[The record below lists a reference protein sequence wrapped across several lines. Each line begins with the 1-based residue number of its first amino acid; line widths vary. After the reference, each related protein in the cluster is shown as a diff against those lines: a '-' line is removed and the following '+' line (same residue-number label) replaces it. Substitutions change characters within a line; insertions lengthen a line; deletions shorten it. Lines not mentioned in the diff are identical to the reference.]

1 MTFIPPLDLKTQYKT
16 IKSDVDAAV
25 LSVLQSGQYI
35 KGSYVERFEQEFADY
50 SGTTYSVAC
59 NSGTDALL
67 LAMRAFDIG
76 PGDEV
81 ITSPFTFIATAEMIS
96 AVGAT
101 PVFVDIEPNGFN
113 IDCHAIADKITPRT
127 RAIIPVHLFGQPVN
141 MSVLMDVAQAHN
153 LIVIEDCA
161 QATGATWQGQRVGSI
176 GHVGCF
182 SFYPTKNLGAFGDG
196 GAVTTNDKA
205 IADKIRVLADHGREE
220 GYYHKVVGVNSRLDA
235 VQAAILSV
243 KLKYLDQWNTRR
255 QAVAANYSQLLA
267 PIPRLTLPQS
277 IDDGESIW
285 NQYTIRITASR
296 GSSASNASLRDDVRL
311 ALKEKGVGTAVY
323 YPLPLHLQPVY
334 QHLNYQVGQL
344 PVSERA
350 ANEVLSLPMFPELST
365 DQQEKV
371 MYALKDVTF
380 DQ

>member
-1 MTFIPPLDLKTQYKT
+1 VTFIPPLDLKTQYKT

>member
-196 GAVTTNDKA
+196 GAITTNDKA

-235 VQAAILSV
+235 IQAAILSV